1 MAGTLCRLAR
11 WGATL
16 TLVTCVA
23 GLVGLPAASASP
35 VANPSSPFIVGG
47 TDASTADYPYVVA
60 LTSAKGVQFCGGTL
74 VAANKV
80 VTAAHC
86 VSDKRPADVRVVA
99 GRTKLTSSEGTVAKV
114 TKMWVHPKFNGDQ
127 GAQNNDVSVL
137 TLDQKLK
144 YRTLPLASSADG
156 DLYRP
161 GTQSTIL
168 GWGLTKN
175 GGDPSDTL
183 KRATVPLT
191 TDAYCAAA
199 QPAPNGYDSTTMVCA
214 GFPEGGVDAC
224 DGDGGGPLVAGG
236 KLIGI
241 TSWGDSPCATEEDP
255 SVYTRVRTYVDDIRA
270 QLGN

>member
-23 GLVGLPAASASP
+23 GLAGLPAASASP
-35 VANPSSPFIVGG
+35 VASPSSPFIVGG

-60 LTSAKGVQFCGGTL
+60 LTSKDGKQFCGGTL

-86 VSDKRPADVRVVA
+86 TEDGSPADIRVVA
-99 GRTKLTSSEGTVAKV
+99 GRSKMTSSEGTVVKV
-114 TKMWVHPKFNGDQ
+114 SKIWIHPNYTGDD
-127 GAQNNDVSVL
+127 AAVADVSVL
-137 TLDQKLK
+137 TLDRKLK

-168 GWGLTKN
+168 GWGMT
-175 GGDPSDTL
+175 DEDSDTSDIL

-191 TDAYCAAA
+191 SDAYCAKAYP
-199 QPAPNGYDSTTMVCA
+199 QPNGFDSTAWVCA
-214 GFPEGGVDAC
+214 GFPKGGVDTC
-224 DGDGGGPLVAGG
+224 QGDSGGPLVAGG
-236 KLIGI
+236 KLIGV
-241 TSWGDSPCATEEDP
+241 TSWGVGCGEAGHPG
-255 SVYTRVRTYVDDIRA
+255 VYTRVRTYYDDIRA
-270 QLGN
+270 QVGS

>member
-35 VANPSSPFIVGG
+35 VASPSSPFIVGG
-47 TDASTADYPYVVA
+47 TDASSADYPYVVA
-60 LTSAKGVQFCGGTL
+60 LTYPDGNQFCGGTL
-74 VAANKV
+74 VAPNKV

-86 VSDKRPADVRVVA
+86 TFDERPSELRVVA
-99 GRTKLTSSEGTVAKV
+99 GRTKLSSGEGAVAKV
-114 TKMWVHPKFNGDQ
+114 AKVWVHPKFTGDE
-127 GAQNNDVSVL
+127 AADPYDVSVL

-161 GTQSTIL
+161 GTQSTVL
-168 GWGLTKN
+168 GWGVTDN
-175 GGDPSDTL
+175 GDPSDTL

-191 TDAYCAAA
+191 TDAYCAKAYP
-199 QPAPNGYDSTTMVCA
+199 QPNGFDSTTMVCA
-214 GFPEGGVDAC
+214 GFPKGGVDAC
-224 DGDGGGPLVAGG
+224 QGDSGGPLVAGG

-241 TSWGDSPCATEEDP
+241 TSWGEGCAVAGRP
-255 SVYTRVRTYVDDIRA
+255 GVYTRVRTYNNDIRA